1 MQETQV
7 MQEPEQRHPWSS
19 NQELIALVLPFA
31 GQSILAPGD
40 PVLTPETKAEV
51 FYYLEKGTVE
61 VGYIGARQTKITVAL
76 IGAGEF
82 FGEIGFFDQGSR
94 VRTIVASE
102 EVEIA
107 VFTQEVMDSIREKQP
122 DLYIDFLLYLTRKI
136 CTKFRRIAGES
147 SPIAGYADSMAG
159 RRSCKYTEAKP
170 LPPSLVRS
178 ELWHLV
184 HERVEKLSM
193 ELFDISLALQEKSQQ
208 GSDDARVR
216 ERCFTVLTSLVDDM
230 PLFDEKISGS
240 GYEDVLWGYIFKEVY
255 PYFMRSRYAARSY
268 HKPKGY
274 AGDFLMIE
282 HVYKNVAEGDG
293 RLGELVDE
301 FCLDRPASKAIRGR
315 RRLLAEQLRLF
326 TTPLAERGDQIAIMN
341 LACGPNREL
350 FDFLQGCDYS
360 ELIDALCVD
369 IDPEAL
375 QYTNKYV
382 NTFSHL
388 ASVRLMKENVIK
400 WSLGRVRQQIAPQDI
415 IYSAGLCDYL
425 DDRLFKALITR
436 CYHQL
441 KPGGTLILGNFDYH
455 RDAVF
460 MDRILRWELIY
471 RNSEQLLE
479 LFADTPFSTATV
491 LSEEEHVNLFALAV
505 RK

>member
-1 MQETQV
+1 MQIASKFK
-7 MQEPEQRHPWSS
+7 PWT
-19 NQELIALVLPFA
+19 NEQELIARVLSFA
-31 GQSILAPGD
+31 RKIDFTAGD
-40 PVLTPETKAEV
+40 TVLSPDTKTDA
-51 FYYLEKGTVE
+51 FYYVRKGAIE
-61 VGYIGARQTKITVAL
+61 VSYAGAGETKITVAL
-76 IGAGEF
+76 IGPGEF

-94 VRTIVASE
+94 VRTIVAFE
-102 EVEIA
+102 NIDIA
-107 VFTQEVMDSIREKQP
+107 LFDQDVMDNIRDRQP
-122 DLYIDFLLYLTRKI
+122 DLYIDFLFYLTKKI
-136 CTKFRRIAGES
+136 CRKFRHIAGES
-147 SPIAGYADSMAG
+147 SPIAAYADSIAG
-159 RRSCKYTEAKP
+159 RRSCKYTGAKP
-170 LPPSLVRS
+170 LPSSLIRS

-193 ELFDISLALQEKSQQ
+193 ELFDISLALQEKSQH
-208 GSDDARVR
+208 GGDDAQVQ
-216 ERCFTVLTSLVDDM
+216 ERCFTVLTGLVDDM

-301 FCLDRPASKAIRGR
+301 FCLGRPASKAIRGR
-315 RRLLAEQLRLF
+315 RRLLAEQLGLL
-326 TTPLAERGDQIAIMN
+326 TAPLAERGNQIAIMN

-350 FDFLQGCDYS
+350 FDFLQGCEYS
-360 ELIDALCVD
+360 ELINALCVD
-369 IDPEAL
+369 IDSEAL

-436 CYHQL
+436 CYHHL
-441 KPGGTLILGNFDYH
+441 KPGGTLILGNFDSH
-455 RDAVF
+455 KDAVF

>member
-1 MQETQV
+1 MRTSTELK
-7 MQEPEQRHPWSS
+7 PWA
-19 NQELIALVLPFA
+19 NGQELTARALFFAKEVGFSAGDCVL
-31 GQSILAPGD
+31 S
-40 PVLTPETKAEV
+40 PETKIDA
-51 FYYLEKGTVE
+51 FYYVREGAIE
-61 VGYIGARQTKITVAL
+61 VSYAGAGGTKITVAL
-76 IGAGEF
+76 IGPGEF
-82 FGEIGFFDQGSR
+82 FGEVGFFDQGSR
-94 VRTIVASE
+94 VRTITASGD
-102 EVEIA
+102 VDIA
-107 VFTQEVMDSIREKQP
+107 LFDQEVMDTIRKNQP

-136 CTKFRRIAGES
+136 CRKFRRIAGEI
-147 SPIAGYADSMAG
+147 SPIAAYADSIAS
-159 RRSCKYTEAKP
+159 RRSCKYSGAKP
-170 LPPSLVRS
+170 LPPSLIRS

-184 HERVEKLSM
+184 HERVEKVSM
-193 ELFDISLALQEKSQQ
+193 ELFDISLALQEDSQQ
-208 GSDDARVR
+208 GRDDTSAR
-216 ERCFTVLTSLVDDM
+216 ERCFAVLTSLVDDM
-230 PLFDEKISGS
+230 PLFEKKIAGS
-240 GYEDVLWGYIFKEVY
+240 GYEDILWGYIFKEVY

-301 FCLDRPASKAIRGR
+301 FCLGRPASKAIRGR
-315 RRLLAEQLRLF
+315 RRLLAEQLRLLSE
-326 TTPLAERGDQIAIMN
+326 PLVERGGQIAIMN

-350 FDFLQGCDYS
+350 FDFLQGCEYS
-360 ELIDALCVD
+360 ERIDALCVD
-369 IDPEAL
+369 IDSEAL

-436 CYHQL
+436 CYHHL
-441 KPGGTLILGNFDYH
+441 KPGGTLILGNFNSH
-455 RDAVF
+455 KDAVF

-505 RK
+505 RD